1 VSQRAVMIAVI
12 GAGSCSDE
20 ISGLAEQ
27 VGAQVA
33 RRGAMLVCGGLGGV
47 MAAACRGARLA
58 GGTTIGLLPGTSP
71 ASANDD
77 VAVPIATGL
86 GEARN
91 VIVVGCAQ
99 AVIAIAGEYGTL
111 SEIGH
116 ALKMGKP
123 VVGLRTWQIS
133 RHGQIDWG
141 IHNASTPEQA
151 VELALSLA
159 GAPTAPA
166 REG

>member
-1 VSQRAVMIAVI
+1 MSRRAPITIAVI
-12 GAGSCSDE
+12 GAGSCSEE
-20 ISGLAEQ
+20 IAGLAEC
-27 VGAQVA
+27 VGAQLA

-47 MAAACRGARLA
+47 MAAACRGARLE

-71 ASANDD
+71 ADANPD
-77 VAVPIATGL
+77 VTVPLATGL

-133 RHGQIDWG
+133 RHGQIDGG
-141 IHNASTPEQA
+141 IRAVSTPEQA
-151 VELALSLA
+151 VELALRLA
-159 GAPTAPA
+159 DAPTAP
-166 REG
+166 GT

>member
-1 VSQRAVMIAVI
+1 MSRRAATMIAVI
-12 GAGSCSDE
+12 GAGSCSEE
-20 ISGLAEQ
+20 IANLAEQ
-27 VGAQVA
+27 VGAQLA

-58 GGTTIGLLPGTSP
+58 GGTTIGLLPGASP
-71 ASANDD
+71 ADANPD
-77 VAVPIATGL
+77 VTVPLATGL

-91 VIVVGCAQ
+91 VLVVGCAQ

-123 VVGLRTWQIS
+123 VVGLQTWQIA
-133 RHGQIDWG
+133 RHGQLDRG
-141 IHNASTPEQA
+141 VRDVSTPEQA
-151 VELALSLA
+151 VELALHLA
-159 GAPTAPA
+159 GAPTAP
-166 REG
+166 GQ